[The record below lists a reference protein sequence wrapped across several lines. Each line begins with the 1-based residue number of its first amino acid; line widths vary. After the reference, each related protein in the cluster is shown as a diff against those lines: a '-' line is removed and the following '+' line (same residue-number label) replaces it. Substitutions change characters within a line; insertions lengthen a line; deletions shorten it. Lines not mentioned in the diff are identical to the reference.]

1 MFGRYLRKQGGSAA
15 EKRRGRKQ
23 QLEGSKRWNFQLVI
37 EVMLRLALLLLGYAL
52 ALYLWTMGVILTFTP
67 FGGRVSEA
75 SLDQTKSKHHTFRG
89 RIASCPTAKSPVP
102 TRKAISA
109 LQVQSCH
116 KVATQETEMRRMN
129 KVGLRRAMDGWTY
142 SWIQG
147 VIDLH
152 DFEAQTYT
160 PCLFVSS
167 L

>member
-1 MFGRYLRKQGGSAA
+1 
-15 EKRRGRKQ
+15 
-23 QLEGSKRWNFQLVI
+23 
-37 EVMLRLALLLLGYAL
+37 MLRLALLLLGYAL